1 MTESEDT
8 DTDDEQDRTA
18 AEQRVIDSV
27 AETHGEEWAEEHAAL
42 IVAQAKLAGEL

>member
-1 MTESEDT
+1 MTKNNDT
-8 DTDDEQDRTA
+8 NHEQDRTA
-18 AEQRVIDSV
+18 DEQRVIDSV